1 MVQQF
6 CLSEMIHSSYSISLG
21 QLLKVE
27 ILMWDEDHS
36 ACKEVAFYCIQGEH
50 ELTGNPSE
58 MPCRIFPSHF
68 TSIHPSRLGGASNEP
83 SNPTNPHSPHC
94 HFPFFRLLFCSG
106 HSLLCLSTKSRKI
119 CSLPQHNS
127 GCILLLHIV
136 FFVACYN
143 FLLARMNEV
152 NFGNG

>member
-1 MVQQF
+1 MLF
-6 CLSEMIHSSYSISLG
+6 
-21 QLLKVE
+21 
-27 ILMWDEDHS
+27 S
-36 ACKEVAFYCIQGEH
+36 AERGHC
-50 ELTGNPSE
+50 TNS
-58 MPCRIFPSHF
+58 
-68 TSIHPSRLGGASNEP
+68 SRLFPNFGCIHLAWSPVTHVCAHRTRSLYFSNGTNTPTTHP

-94 HFPFFRLLFCSG
+94 HFPFFRLPFCSG